1 MKSIYTDILIIGS
14 GIAALQ
20 CARSLGPHFTV
31 HIITKSTIYMS
42 SSYRAQGGVAAVTT
56 ASDHVQ
62 LHINDTLEAGVHHHD
77 TIHVESLIKGGATF
91 IQSLIQEDLHF
102 DKNKDG
108 TIALG
113 LEGNHSRHR
122 ILHAGG
128 DQTGKMFVDYLLTQL
143 PPSVT
148 IQQHELAYELLLN
161 TDGACIGL
169 VTLKDG
175 VRTKYFAHHI
185 VMATGGAGAL
195 YPCTSNFRTNTGDG
209 IALAYRIGAAISDM
223 EFMQFHPSL
232 LYVNGEGKGL
242 VSEAVRGEGG
252 IFVTAERKPIMQGI
266 HPLLDLAPRHI
277 TAHTLYTRRA
287 RGEETFIDISA
298 ISNFE
303 THFPTITALCNEHD
317 IDLENGLIPVI
328 PGSHFLMGGII
339 ADDCGRTSIKQLYAI
354 GEVACTG
361 VHGRQSFG

>member
-1 MKSIYTDILIIGS
+1 MLVVIK
-14 GIAALQ
+14 
-20 CARSLGPHFTV
+20 LGK
-31 HIITKSTIYMS
+31 I
-42 SSYRAQGGVAAVTT
+42 
-56 ASDHVQ
+56 
-62 LHINDTLEAGVHHHD
+62 
-77 TIHVESLIKGGATF
+77 
-91 IQSLIQEDLHF
+91 
-102 DKNKDG
+102 
-108 TIALG
+108 
-113 LEGNHSRHR
+113 
-122 ILHAGG
+122 
-128 DQTGKMFVDYLLTQL
+128 FVDYLLTQL

-169 VTLKDG
+169 ETLKDG

-303 THFPTITALCNEHD
+303 DNFPTITALCNEHD
-317 IDLENGLIPVI
+317 IDLE
-328 PGSHFLMGGII
+328 
-339 ADDCGRTSIKQLYAI
+339 
-354 GEVACTG
+354 
-361 VHGRQSFG
+361 

>member
-1 MKSIYTDILIIGS
+1 MKPIYTDILIIGS

-77 TIHVESLIKGGATF
+77 MIHVESLIKGGATF

-128 DQTGKMFVDYLLTQL
+128 DQTGKN
-143 PPSVT
+143 
-148 IQQHELAYELLLN
+148 I
-161 TDGACIGL
+161 C
-169 VTLKDG
+169 
-175 VRTKYFAHHI
+175 
-185 VMATGGAGAL
+185 
-195 YPCTSNFRTNTGDG
+195 
-209 IALAYRIGAAISDM
+209 
-223 EFMQFHPSL
+223 
-232 LYVNGEGKGL
+232 
-242 VSEAVRGEGG
+242 
-252 IFVTAERKPIMQGI
+252 
-266 HPLLDLAPRHI
+266 
-277 TAHTLYTRRA
+277 
-287 RGEETFIDISA
+287 
-298 ISNFE
+298 
-303 THFPTITALCNEHD
+303 
-317 IDLENGLIPVI
+317 
-328 PGSHFLMGGII
+328 
-339 ADDCGRTSIKQLYAI
+339 
-354 GEVACTG
+354 
-361 VHGRQSFG
+361 